1 MFRYYPTLF
10 GRAAKPNMM
19 VDFDNG
25 AKAVVHS
32 GFGRRAS
39 FLAQMWDVASLD
51 HFREPSD
58 ADLGDEIHETACL

>member
-1 MFRYYPTLF
+1 
-10 GRAAKPNMM
+10 MM